1 MISYEDRDIFLGSID
16 PNYAE
21 TGWEESSYSELEGLE
36 VGSGA
41 SRFGAEEADSSDDL
55 PGTSGEAGAIGFT
68 ASEEEPTKDVS
79 TPLIDAVSQYLHEMG
94 AVPLLTRSQEVYL
107 FSHLEAATMRQ
118 FKALGRLPLSS
129 RVFLEAVFG
138 SKTQNEFEWFEAV
151 GEGDQEHSASVQSE
165 LLLKFRMRV
174 QRILNKLGRRE
185 KEKSGLSGPSVPIK
199 ARRRFR
205 NPYSRQLVLLGR
217 VWGESRPNDKMQA
230 LVIGKLTEIDGILSR
245 QARAIE
251 NCRRQL
257 RSRRNGQA
265 SALRKKLT
273 QLINEQRRSISDFRV
288 EPQVLSRAI
297 HKFDRLELLKEHYRN
312 SIIEANLRLVVS
324 VAKKYYHHNL
334 NFLDLI
340 QEGNLGLMRA
350 VDKFDFRRNIKFS
363 TYATWW
369 IRQSIMRAIF
379 TQGKTVRVPEHLSLT
394 AQKLAKVRKHLVE
407 RLRRE
412 PSAEDIAREVKLPLA
427 KVLNAIKATQE
438 SVSLDSTLGPL
449 ELQRLNI
456 LSDDKLINP
465 ADLTILRDFQTK
477 CRTMLQNLTERER
490 EILRMRYGF
499 EDGSEYTLE
508 EIGRKFML
516 TRERIRQ
523 IEKEALGKLRSSASA
538 GALKKYSSVQ

>member
-1 MISYEDRDIFLGSID
+1 MISYEDRDMFLGSID

-21 TGWEESSYSELEGLE
+21 SDWDESTYSELEDPE
-36 VGSGA
+36 VASVASG
-41 SRFGAEEADSSDDL
+41 FTPTDADSDEL
-55 PGTSGEAGAIGFT
+55 PEPSGEAGAVGFST
-68 ASEEEPTKDVS
+68 SEEESSKEVS
-79 TPLIDAVSQYLHEMG
+79 TPLIDTVSQYLHEMG
-94 AVPLLTRSQEVYL
+94 AVPLLTRSQEIYL
-107 FSHLEAATMRQ
+107 FSHLDSAKMRQ
-118 FKALGRLPLSS
+118 FKALGRLPLAN
-129 RVFLEAVFG
+129 RVFLEAACSSMG
-138 SKTQNEFEWFEAV
+138 QNEYEWFEAV
-151 GEGDQEHSASVQSE
+151 GAGDQEHSASVQGE
-165 LLLKFRMRV
+165 LLLKFRNRIQRV
-174 QRILNKLGRRE
+174 LNKLDRIEKRE
-185 KEKSGLSGPSVPIK
+185 SRPPSSAIPIK
-199 ARRRFR
+199 VRRRSR
-205 NPYSRQLVLLGR
+205 NPYSRQFVLLGR
-217 VWGESRPNDKMQA
+217 VWGEFRPNEKMQA
-230 LVIGKLTEIDGILSR
+230 FVIGQLTKIEEIMSR
-245 QARAIE
+245 QGRAIE

-257 RSRRNGQA
+257 RTRRNGQA
-265 SALRKKLT
+265 SALRKKLS
-273 QLINEQRRSISDFRV
+273 QLTREQRALSSDYQV

-297 HKFDRLELLKEHYRN
+297 HKFDKLELVKENYRN

-394 AQKLAKVRKHLVE
+394 AQKLGKVRKHLVDK
-407 RLRRE
+407 LRRE

-477 CRTMLQNLTERER
+477 CRTMLQNLTDRER

-538 GALKKYSSVQ
+538 GALKKYSPVQ

>member
-1 MISYEDRDIFLGSID
+1 MISYEDRDMFLGSID
-16 PNYAE
+16 PNYSE
-21 TGWEESSYSELEGLE
+21 SDWEESTYSELEE
-36 VGSGA
+36 MDEGSVA
-41 SRFGAEEADSSDDL
+41 SRFTSADTDSDEL
-55 PGTSGEAGAIGFT
+55 PMPSGEAGT
-68 ASEEEPTKDVS
+68 AGLTTSEEESSKEVS

-94 AVPLLTRSQEVYL
+94 AVPLLTRSKEVYL
-107 FSHLEAATMRQ
+107 FSHLESAKVRQ
-118 FKALGRLPLSS
+118 FKVLGRLPIAS
-129 RVFLEAVFG
+129 RTFLESASG
-138 SKTQNEFEWFEAV
+138 STGQTESEWFEAA
-151 GEGDQEHSASVQSE
+151 GEGDQEHSASVQNE
-165 LLLKFRMRV
+165 LLLRFRNRIQRV
-174 QRILNKLGRRE
+174 LSKLERLKK
-185 KEKSGLSGPSVPIK
+185 KESGLRSSATL
-199 ARRRFR
+199 ARGRKRFR
-205 NPYSRQLVLLGR
+205 NPYSRQLVILGR
-217 VWGESRPNDKMQA
+217 VWEEFRPNEKMQA
-230 LVIGKLTEIDGILSR
+230 FVFDQLAEIEEIMSR
-245 QARAIE
+245 QVRAIE
-251 NCRRQL
+251 NCKRQL
-257 RSRRNGQA
+257 RSRKNGQA
-265 SALRKKLT
+265 SALRRRLSQLT
-273 QLINEQRRSISDFRV
+273 REQRALTSNYQV
-288 EPQVLSRAI
+288 EPQTLTRAI
-297 HKFDRLELLKEHYRN
+297 HRFDRLELLKESYRN

-394 AQKLAKVRKHLVE
+394 AQKLAKVRKHLVDK
-407 RLRRE
+407 LRRE
-412 PSAEDIAREVKLPLA
+412 PSAEDIAREVRLPLA

>member
-1 MISYEDRDIFLGSID
+1 MISYEDRDIFLSSID
-16 PNYAE
+16 PNFSE
-21 TGWEESSYSELEGLE
+21 SDWEESTYSDLDDPETRSVVSGFPSYETDSDETVGLAGE
-36 VGSGA
+36 
-41 SRFGAEEADSSDDL
+41 AEEASS
-55 PGTSGEAGAIGFT
+55 SAA
-68 ASEEEPTKDVS
+68 EEEPSKGSS

-94 AVPLLTRSQEVYL
+94 AVPLLTRTKEVYL
-107 FSHLEAATMRQ
+107 FSHLETAKVRQ
-118 FKALGRLPLSS
+118 LKVMGRLPLAS
-129 RVFLEAVFG
+129 RLLFHIAAELVGE
-138 SKTQNEFEWFEAV
+138 NEFEWFEAP
-151 GEGDQEHSASVQSE
+151 GEGDQEHSASVQGE
-165 LLLKFRMRV
+165 LLRSF
-174 QRILNKLGRRE
+174 QNRIQNLLNKLDRLENRN
-185 KEKSGLSGPSVPIK
+185 SRLFASSNPAK
-199 ARRRFR
+199 ARKRFR
-205 NPYSRQLVLLGR
+205 DPYIRVFVLLGR
-217 VWGESRPNDKMQA
+217 TWEVFRPNQKMQE
-230 LVIGKLTEIDGILSR
+230 LIIGQLKEVERVINRQVKSID
-245 QARAIE
+245 

-265 SALRKKLT
+265 SPLKRRLSQLT
-273 QLINEQRRSISDFRV
+273 RELKRLKSDYRV
-288 EPQVLSRAI
+288 EPQVLSRLI
-297 HKFDRLELLKEHYRN
+297 HEYDRLDAVKEGYRN

-350 VDKFDFRRNIKFS
+350 VDKFDYRRNIKFS

-407 RLRRE
+407 KLRRE
-412 PSAEDIAREVKLPLA
+412 PSAEDISREVKLPLA

-456 LSDDKLINP
+456 LSDDKLISP
-465 ADLTILRDFQTK
+465 AELTILRDFQTK

-490 EILRMRYGF
+490 EILKMRYGF

-523 IEKEALGKLRSSASA
+523 IEKEALGKLRSSATA

>member
-1 MISYEDRDIFLGSID
+1 MISYEDRDMFLGSID
-16 PNYAE
+16 PNYS
-21 TGWEESSYSELEGLE
+21 ESDWDESTYSELPGLE
-36 VGSGA
+36 SGSAQSGFA
-41 SRFGAEEADSSDDL
+41 PIDADSEEL
-55 PGTSGEAGAIGFT
+55 PEASGEAGTGGFSSLE
-68 ASEEEPTKDVS
+68 SEESSKEAS
-79 TPLIDAVSQYLHEMG
+79 TPLIDTVSQYLHEMG
-94 AVPLLTRSQEVYL
+94 AVPLLTRSQEIYL
-107 FSHLEAATMRQ
+107 FSHLESVKMRQ
-118 FKALGRLPLSS
+118 FKSLGRIPLAN
-129 RVFLEAVFG
+129 RIFLEAASSPMG
-138 SKTQNEFEWFEAV
+138 HNEYEWFEAA
-151 GEGDQEHSASVQSE
+151 GEGDQEHSASVQS
-165 LLLKFRMRV
+165 LLLVKFRSRI
-174 QRILNKLGRRE
+174 QRILNKLDRIENMEPIRR
-185 KEKSGLSGPSVPIK
+185 SSPISVK
-199 ARRRFR
+199 ARKRAR
-205 NPYSRQLVLLGR
+205 NPYSRQLVLLGK
-217 VWGESRPNDKMQA
+217 VWGEFRPNERMQA
-230 LVIGKLTEIDGILSR
+230 LVIDRLIEIEEIISR
-245 QARAIE
+245 QARAVE

-257 RSRRNGQA
+257 RIRKNGQA
-265 SALRKKLT
+265 AVLKKRLSQLT
-273 QLINEQRRSISDFRV
+273 KEQRDLNSNYQV
-288 EPQVLSRAI
+288 EPKVLARAI
-297 HKFDRLELLKEHYRN
+297 HKFDKLELSKENYRN

-394 AQKLAKVRKHLVE
+394 AQKLAKVRKHLVDK
-407 RLRRE
+407 LRRE

-449 ELQRLNI
+449 ELLRLNI

-465 ADLTILRDFQTK
+465 ADLTILRDFQAK

-538 GALKKYSSVQ
+538 GALKKYSSIQ